1 MSSKTVPLE
10 NISSENLIVAKFGG
24 TSVADHQAMLR
35 CAHIIKK
42 QPNNKLI
49 VVSASSGVTNL
60 LVRLSQ
66 ANLADAEQSQI
77 VEKIKDIQLNIT
89 QYLSQEVSLNA
100 EINRL
105 LNELTAYA
113 KEQSLNHS
121 ARVAD
126 AILSY
131 GEQLSSRIFAQVLQ
145 SVGVNGE
152 YFDVRRVMKTN
163 DLYGKAVVDLA
174 ALRANSEKMLIPL
187 LQEKVLVTQGFIGQ
201 NDSEQTTTLGRGG
214 SDYSA
219 ALLAEAVNA
228 SNLAIWTDVVGIFT
242 TDPRITD
249 QARAIQEISFG
260 EAAEMATFGAKIL
273 HPATLIP
280 AMRQNIPVFV
290 GSSKE
295 PAKGGTRIQ
304 QSVSSKPTY
313 RSISL
318 RREQTLVTVKS
329 PAMLHASGFLAK
341 VFAVLAK
348 HQLSVD
354 LITTSEISVAMTFDN
369 PTGSTQALLNS
380 TVVEELEQLCEVSV
394 EHGLSLIAVV
404 GNSIHQTNGVGTSV
418 FDALSGVNVRMIC
431 QGASEHNLCFLV
443 DENQA
448 NEAVEKLHKALFPEL

>member
-1 MSSKTVPLE
+1 MSVVSLNDNNYITV
-10 NISSENLIVAKFGG
+10 SKFGG

-35 CAHIIKK
+35 CAHIIKND
-42 QPNNKLI
+42 QSNRVV
-49 VVSASSGVTNL
+49 VVSASSGVTNY

-66 ANLADAEQSQI
+66 ENISEIEQKQI
-77 VEKIKDIQLNIT
+77 VENIKRIQLNILKHLNDSNALEKQILT
-89 QYLSQEVSLNA
+89 LLDELS
-100 EINRL
+100 
-105 LNELTAYA
+105 AYA
-113 KEQSLNHS
+113 KAQSLNHS
-121 ARVAD
+121 ARIAD
-126 AILSY
+126 SILSF
-131 GEQLSSRIFAQVLQ
+131 GEQMSSLIFAQVLQ
-145 SVGVNGE
+145 SIGVNGHT
-152 YFDVRRVMKTN
+152 FDVRQIMKTN
-163 DLYGKAVVDLA
+163 NLYGQAVVDLA
-174 ALRANSEKMLIPL
+174 QLSKCTAQV
-187 LQEKVLVTQGFIGQ
+187 LQPKLKNEVIVTQGFIGQ
-201 NDSEQTTTLGRGG
+201 NDDGYTTTLGRGG

-219 ALLAEAVNA
+219 ALIAEALNA
-228 SNLAIWTDVVGIFT
+228 KNLAIWTDVVGIFT

-249 QARAIQEISFG
+249 QARAIKEISFG

-295 PAKGGTRIQ
+295 PEKGGTRIQ
-304 QSVSSKPTY
+304 KKVESKPTY

-318 RREQTLVTVKS
+318 RKEQTLVTVKS

-348 HQLSVD
+348 HELSVD

-394 EHGLSLIAVV
+394 ENGLSLIAVV
-404 GNSIHQTNGVGTSV
+404 GNSIHKTYGVGTSI
-418 FDALSGVNVRMIC
+418 FDALSGINVRMIC

-443 DENQA
+443 NETQA
-448 NEAVEKLHKALFPEL
+448 NETVEKLHNTLFA

>member
-1 MSSKTVPLE
+1 MSVISK
-10 NISSENLIVAKFGG
+10 NDDNLITVSKFGG

-35 CAHIIKK
+35 CAQIIK
-42 QPNNKLI
+42 NDEANRVV

-66 ANLADAEQSQI
+66 ANVSEAEQQQLI
-77 VEKIKDIQLNIT
+77 ENIKNIQFNI
-89 QYLSQEVSLNA
+89 LA
-100 EINRL
+100 EIDNSKVLENKVLAL
-105 LNELTAYA
+105 LSELTAYA
-113 KEQSLNHS
+113 QAQSLNHS
-121 ARVAD
+121 PRIAD
-126 AILSY
+126 AILSF
-131 GEQLSSRIFAQVLQ
+131 GEQMSSLLFAQVLQ
-145 SVGVNGE
+145 SIGVNGHT
-152 YFDVRRVMKTN
+152 FDVKQIMKTN
-163 DLYGKAVVDLA
+163 DLYGQAVVDL
-174 ALRANSEKMLIPL
+174 EKLASCTQAYL
-187 LQEKVLVTQGFIGQ
+187 AEKLTDQVIVTQGFIGQ
-201 NDSEQTTTLGRGG
+201 TADGHTTTLGRGG

-219 ALLAEAVNA
+219 ALIAEALNA
-228 SNLAIWTDVVGIFT
+228 KNLAIWTDVVGIFT

-249 QARAIQEISFG
+249 QARAIKEISFG

-280 AMRQNIPVFV
+280 AMRKNIPVFV

-295 PAKGGTRIQ
+295 PEKGGTFIQ
-304 QSVSSKPTY
+304 QTVESKPTY

-318 RREQTLVTVKS
+318 RKEQTLVTVKS

-348 HQLSVD
+348 HELSVD

-394 EHGLSLIAVV
+394 ENGLSLIAVV
-404 GNSIHQTNGVGTSV
+404 GNSIHRTNGVGTSI
-418 FDALSGVNVRMIC
+418 FDALSGINVRMIC

-443 DENQA
+443 NEAQA
-448 NEAVEKLHKALFPEL
+448 NETVEKLHNKLFAQND

>member
-1 MSSKTVPLE
+1 MSVASLNDNNYITV
-10 NISSENLIVAKFGG
+10 SKFGG

-35 CAHIIKK
+35 CAHIIKND
-42 QPNNKLI
+42 QSNRVV
-49 VVSASSGVTNL
+49 VVSASSGVTNY

-66 ANLADAEQSQI
+66 ENISEIEQKQI
-77 VEKIKDIQLNIT
+77 VENIKSIQLNILKHLNDT
-89 QYLSQEVSLNA
+89 DDLRRKIITLLDELS
-100 EINRL
+100 
-105 LNELTAYA
+105 AYA
-113 KEQSLNHS
+113 QAQSLNHS
-121 ARVAD
+121 TRIAD
-126 AILSY
+126 SILSF
-131 GEQLSSRIFAQVLQ
+131 GEQMSSLIFAQVLQ
-145 SVGVNGE
+145 SIGVNGHT
-152 YFDVRRVMKTN
+152 FDVRQIMKTN
-163 DLYGKAVVDLA
+163 NLYGQAVVDLSQ
-174 ALRANSEKMLIPL
+174 LSKYTSQI
-187 LQEKVLVTQGFIGQ
+187 LQPRLQNEVIVTQGFIGQ
-201 NDSEQTTTLGRGG
+201 NEDGYTTTLGRGG

-219 ALLAEAVNA
+219 ALIAEALDAN
-228 SNLAIWTDVVGIFT
+228 NLAIWTDVVGIFT

-249 QARAIQEISFG
+249 QARAIKEISFG

-295 PAKGGTRIQ
+295 PEKGGTRIQ
-304 QSVSSKPTY
+304 KKVESKPTY

-318 RREQTLVTVKS
+318 RKEQTLVTVKS

-348 HQLSVD
+348 HELSVD

-394 EHGLSLIAVV
+394 ENGLSLVAVV
-404 GNSIHQTNGVGTSV
+404 GNSIHKTNGVGTSI
-418 FDALSGVNVRMIC
+418 FDALSGINVRMIC

-443 DENQA
+443 NENQA
-448 NEAVEKLHKALFPEL
+448 NETVEKLHNTLFA

>member
-1 MSSKTVPLE
+1 MSALSNNQAREITV
-10 NISSENLIVAKFGG
+10 SKFGG

-35 CAHIIKK
+35 CAQIIK
-42 QPNNKLI
+42 NDEANRVV
-49 VVSASSGVTNL
+49 VVSASSGVTNF

-66 ANLADAEQSQI
+66 ANVSEIEQQQLI
-77 VEKIKDIQLNIT
+77 ANIKNIQLKI
-89 QYLSQEVSLNA
+89 LA
-100 EINRL
+100 EIDNNKGLENKVLDL
-105 LNELTAYA
+105 LSELTAYA
-113 KEQSLNHS
+113 HAQSQNHS
-121 ARVAD
+121 PRIAD

-131 GEQLSSRIFAQVLQ
+131 GEQMSSLLFAQVLQ
-145 SVGVNGE
+145 SIGVNGHT
-152 YFDVRRVMKTN
+152 FDVRQIMKTN
-163 DLYGKAVVDLA
+163 DLYGQAVVDLDKLA
-174 ALRANSEKMLIPL
+174 SCTQAYLTEKLTDQVI
-187 LQEKVLVTQGFIGQ
+187 VTQGFIGQ
-201 NDSEQTTTLGRGG
+201 TADGHTTTLGRGG

-219 ALLAEAVNA
+219 ALIAEALNA
-228 SNLAIWTDVVGIFT
+228 KNLAIWTDVVGIFT

-249 QARAIQEISFG
+249 QARAIKEISFG

-280 AMRQNIPVFV
+280 AMRKNIPVFV

-295 PAKGGTRIQ
+295 PEKGGTFIQ
-304 QSVSSKPTY
+304 QTVESKPTY

-318 RREQTLVTVKS
+318 RKEQTLVTVKS

-348 HQLSVD
+348 HELSVD

-394 EHGLSLIAVV
+394 ENGLSLIAVV
-404 GNSIHQTNGVGTSV
+404 GNSIHKTNGVGTSI
-418 FDALSGVNVRMIC
+418 FDALSGINVRMIC

-443 DENQA
+443 NETQA
-448 NEAVEKLHKALFPEL
+448 NETVEKLHNKLFA